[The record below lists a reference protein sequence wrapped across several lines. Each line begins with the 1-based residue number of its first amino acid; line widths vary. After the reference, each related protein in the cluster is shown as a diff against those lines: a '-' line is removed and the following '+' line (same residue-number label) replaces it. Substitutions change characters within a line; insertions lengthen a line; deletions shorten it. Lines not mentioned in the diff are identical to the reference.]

1 MTSAN
6 GMTLERLV
14 ASIVGDCEPSSN
26 PYFEALASRS
36 FSKDDFAETQIQF
49 FHAVE
54 FFSRPMAAL
63 AAKIPTPELR
73 MEILRNVWEEHGE
86 GDVRLT
92 HKATHREFLARLAG
106 LSAIDIEGRALWPE
120 VRIFNTTLAGACVLD
135 DYHVGAGALGI
146 IERMFSD
153 ISSRIGRGVVLNGW
167 IEAAR
172 MVHYDLHEVIDVR
185 HSKDFFEVLA
195 ADFGDPRA
203 AYSVEQGLRMGA
215 VVFDGLFRG
224 LYAARARRTF
234 MPEGAVD
241 SQRTT

>member
-1 MTSAN
+1 MTSRAESSI
-6 GMTLERLV
+6 ERLV
-14 ASIVGDCEPSSN
+14 SSITAEVSRASN
-26 PYFEALASRS
+26 PYFVALDEKTFA
-36 FSKDDFAETQIQF
+36 KDDFVETQIQF

-92 HKATHREFLARLAG
+92 HKATHREFLKRIG
-106 LSAIDIEGRALWPE
+106 NVPPEEIERRALWPE

-146 IERMFSD
+146 IERMFSTY
-153 ISSRIGRGVVLNGW
+153 SSHIGRAVVANGW
-167 IEAAR
+167 LEASN
-172 MVHYDLHEVIDVR
+172 MIHYDLHEVVDVR
-185 HSKDFFEVLA
+185 HSADFFAVLA
-195 ADFGDPRA
+195 SDFEDTRA

-224 LYAARARRTF
+224 LHASRARRVF
-234 MPEGAVD
+234 MPDDAVD
-241 SQRTT
+241 TQRTP